1 MAFSS
6 NIVNTGSFTNF
17 LETRWSPRM
26 LLDTTEEMLIAN
38 KFATGSDFGVEK
50 LGNSLYIR
58 KVAAKT
64 TNTAAGSADLDSE
77 TMTWEE
83 DTETAVNV
91 TPTFY
96 YGAVAVTEQVK
107 QRLMAYPAF
116 EKAIRSQITRSIAA
130 AIDDA
135 AGDLAPSLSVNVSDT
150 NLSAALIR
158 NALGQLRTNA
168 QREYR
173 TGKVGNAILRI
184 HPSQQQ
190 HLYGIP
196 EITNAELR
204 GDSDNPNVSGL
215 LVKAWGAD
223 VDISGN
229 ITSSGGERWNMLF
242 IKQAF
247 ALVYNAEPHMQEP
260 LKDGLVTQLI
270 GFADAGVQEVYDSYA
285 VAIRTAA

>member
-1 MAFSS
+1 MAQA
-6 NIVNTGSFTNF
+6 NVVTTTHFTNF

-50 LGNSLYIR
+50 LGNLLYIH
-58 KVAAKT
+58 KVKAKN
-64 TNTAAGSADLDSE
+64 TNTAAGTTALDSE
-77 TMTWEE
+77 AMTWEQ
-83 DTETAVNV
+83 DTEEVASVS
-91 TPTFY
+91 PTFY
-96 YGAVAVTEQVK
+96 YGAVQITEQVK
-107 QRLMAYPAF
+107 QRMMSYPAF
-116 EKAIRSQITRSIAA
+116 EKGIRTQIVRSIAA

-135 AGDLAPSLSVNVSDT
+135 AGDLGASLSVSVSDT
-150 NLSAALIR
+150 NLTAALIR

-173 TGKVGNAILRI
+173 TGKVGGAILRV

-190 HLYGIP
+190 HLYGIA
-196 EITNAELR
+196 EINNAELR

-223 VDISGN
+223 VDISAN
-229 ITSSGGERWNMLF
+229 ITSNGGERWNMLF

-247 ALVYNAEPHMQEP
+247 GLVYNAEPHMQEP
-260 LKDGLVTQLI
+260 LRDGLVTQLV
-270 GFADAGVQEVYDSYA
+270 GFADAGVAEIYDNYA
-285 VAIRTAA
+285 VAIRTTA

>member
-1 MAFSS
+1 MAFSA
-6 NIVNTGSFTNF
+6 NVVNTGSFTNF
-17 LETRWSPRM
+17 LESRWSPRM

-38 KFATGSDFGVEK
+38 KFSTGSDFGVEK
-50 LGNSLYIR
+50 IGNLLYIR

-64 TNTAAGSADLDSE
+64 TNSAAGTADLDSE

-83 DTETAVNV
+83 DTETAVSV
-91 TPTFY
+91 SPTFY

-107 QRLMAYPAF
+107 QRLMSYPAF
-116 EKAIRSQITRSIAA
+116 EKAIRTQITRSIGA
-130 AIDDA
+130 AIDDV
-135 AGDLAPSLSVNVSDT
+135 AGDLGASLSVSVSDT

-173 TGKVGNAILRI
+173 TGKVGGAVLRV

-190 HLYGIP
+190 HLYGIA
-196 EITNAELR
+196 EINNAELR
-204 GDSDNPNVSGL
+204 GDSDNPNVTGL

-270 GFADAGVQEVYDSYA
+270 GFADAGVAEVYDAYA
-285 VAIRTAA
+285 VAIRTTA